1 MTMTMIIIY
10 TLAAKGQK
18 AQSCV
23 NTVVKQFI
31 VTICTQY
38 QKLKHDNI
46 NWPKITAGL
55 TLN

>member
-1 MTMTMIIIY
+1 MTMIFIY

-38 QKLKHDNI
+38 KKPKHENI
-46 NWPKITAGL
+46 NGL
-55 TLN
+55 KLLHG